1 MGLDQYAYRTK
12 QQFSSDVDFN
22 DEINHDE
29 IEEIMYWRKHPYLQG
44 FMTELYYKKGGT
56 ELSFSYTTLLLSE
69 YNLLELKELIVTKS
83 LPVSHVVYLRE
94 RDDIDDAPRNYCE
107 DEEVYVEDDFEDR
120 IERYEDTSEENYEK
134 DLAFIDK
141 AIQSIK
147 DGYSIYYSSYFC

>member
-29 IEEIMYWRKHPYLQG
+29 IEEIMYWYNHPKLQQY
-44 FMTELYYKKGGT
+44 MIDLYYKKGGT
-56 ELSFSYTTLLLSE
+56 ELSFSYTPLLLSE

>member
-44 FMTELYYKKGGT
+44 FMTELYYKKGGRVIPYDLAPLKLT
-56 ELSFSYTTLLLSE
+56 ADD
-69 YNLLELKELIVTKS
+69 LLELKKLVIDKS

-107 DEEVYVEDDFEDR
+107 DEDVYIEDDFEDR

>member
-1 MGLDQYAYRTK
+1 MLRQFVCRTK
-12 QQFSSDVDFN
+12 QQFNEVVDFSVN
-22 DEINHDE
+22 KFDFHVEEFVIWYNHP
-29 IEEIMYWRKHPYLQG
+29 KLQQY
-44 FMTELYYKKGGT
+44 MIDLYYKKGGT
-56 ELSFSYTTLLLSE
+56 ELSFSYTPLLLSE
-69 YNLLELKELIVTKS
+69 YNLLELKDLIVTKS

-107 DEEVYVEDDFEDR
+107 DEDVYIEDDFEDR

-134 DLAFIDK
+134 DLSFIDK